1 MYKGV
6 MKDNYYRLNPSLDH
20 KINMNIVDV
29 KDMTEQYNN
38 WMALPETKK
47 LIDDTVKC
55 LLTPDNYY
63 EKALN
68 NLMKCALTLKYS
80 EYLEQKPTSEQ
91 LQKAAVTL

>member
-6 MKDNYYRLNPSLDH
+6 MKNNYFRLNPSLDK
-20 KINMNIVDV
+20 KI
-29 KDMTEQYNN
+29 
-38 WMALPETKK
+38 ALDKFEEKEEMKIQTARWLADPATKK
-47 LIDDTVKC
+47 LVNDTVDC

-80 EYLEQKPTSEQ
+80 EYLEQRPTSD
-91 LQKAAVTL
+91 